1 MVKLRRKKPKEPPK
15 KTLYQKM
22 LKRNNTKSRLLPNKK
37 MSVFEAQRR
46 AELLPHPL
54 DSREL
59 KRAKSAILEA
69 ETLMDYYKDLI
80 K

>member
-1 MVKLRRKKPKEPPK
+1 MVKLRRKPKQAPK

-22 LKRNNTKSRLLPNKK
+22 IKRNNTKSRLLPNKR
-37 MSVFEAQRR
+37 MSVFEAQRM

-54 DSREL
+54 DSSEL
-59 KRAKSAILEA
+59 KKTKAA
-69 ETLMDYYKDLI
+69 YYKDLL